1 MITNLENQTMRTP
14 ALPPVARKAYS
25 MREGCAMLGISVAT
39 GYRRAAE
46 GKLKITKIGSRSVLS
61 DEEITRIARE
71 GA

>member
-1 MITNLENQTMRTP
+1 MNLTEYQINKKL
-14 ALPPVARKAYS
+14 ALPVAPKAYS
-25 MREGCAMLGISVAT
+25 MRDGCKALNISVAT
-39 GYRRAAE
+39 GYRLAAA